1 MIEKYG
7 DLVEFLFVYTSEMG
21 MARATQSHEL
31 PEELRE
37 FAEPPGTP
45 PWSRLRLEQRVRAG
59 KELFGLRMSCLIDN
73 EQREVEKLYGSGPNR
88 LLILDPTGRIA
99 LDSGNIPMKA
109 FPWKRITDWLDH
121 FGESVSA
128 RTALQHG

>member
-21 MARATQSHEL
+21 MARAAQNHEL

-59 KELFGLRMSCLIDN
+59 KELFGLRMPCLIDN

-88 LLILDPTGRIA
+88 LMILDLAGRIA
-99 LDSGNIPMKA
+99 LDSGNIPMNA
-109 FPWKRITDWLDH
+109 YPWKRIIDWLDH
-121 FGESVSA
+121 FVESVSA
-128 RTALQHG
+128 QVPQKHG